1 MFQGIWISS
10 KILVL
15 VITEA
20 KGGDYYDGI
29 EEFERATIGQGMSCK
44 AQVSAEHIES
54 RKYPPRINEFYLT
67 LNNQIKNAE
76 QTLKCPADDGCN
88 GKLKSDE
95 PVKLSGSFTDRPV
108 VMKGVQTL
116 ITKRVLDWRDDY
128 QLFFYIYG
136 TNFYSPADS
145 FVNPVTKIGFPVVSL
160 HLGHNKHCCFDADK
174 RDKGVCKSIERWIRD
189 KNWTD
194 TEGFASVDQVCFTL
208 MGCLRGPLREVNRC
222 H

>member
-54 RKYPPRINEFYLT
+54 SKYPPRINEFYLT

-116 ITKRVLDWRDDY
+116 ITKRVLDWRD
-128 QLFFYIYG
+128 G
-136 TNFYSPADS
+136 TSECETIISYPLYTRYTPSAVHTPLCSPIIH
-145 FVNPVTKIGFPVVSL
+145 V
-160 HLGHNKHCCFDADK
+160 
-174 RDKGVCKSIERWIRD
+174 
-189 KNWTD
+189 
-194 TEGFASVDQVCFTL
+194 
-208 MGCLRGPLREVNRC
+208 
-222 H
+222 